1 MRDTNG
7 SSGSDAQAV
16 EAARA
21 ETRAAFENR
30 ALMYRAIFE
39 ELVPEIGAGRA
50 TEVMKRAIR
59 KRGLDVGRRYRPAAE
74 ARDLDEVGRIF
85 CEESACGGELFH
97 PGVEERTADGIV
109 LRMTSCPLVDA
120 WRSAGAGPD
129 EVDALCS
136 IAAAVDEGTFEG
148 AGLELEFLDRL
159 GRPGS
164 SRCLLRLRLQD
175 RT

>member
-1 MRDTNG
+1 MPDDLSTP
-7 SSGSDAQAV
+7 AEFAV

-30 ALMYRAIFE
+30 ALMYRSMFE
-39 ELVPEIGAGRA
+39 ELSAELGADRA
-50 TEVMKRAIR
+50 ADLMKRAIR
-59 KRGLDVGRRYRPAAE
+59 RRGLDVGRRYAAAAL
-74 ARDLDEVGRIF
+74 ARDLEEVGRIF

-97 PGVEERTADGIV
+97 PGVEERSGDSIV

-120 WRSAGAGPD
+120 WRAAGAEPE

-148 AGLELEFLDRL
+148 AGLDLEFLDRL

-164 SRCLLRLRLQD
+164 SRCLLRVSLRN
-175 RT
+175 RN